1 MEERKYMIGLLV
13 NNKYGV
19 LTRISSL
26 FSRRGFNIESLAV
39 GETDNRSISRMTI
52 CVVGTE
58 HDRDQILR
66 QLRKLHDVIHVSE
79 MYPKTS
85 VKREL
90 VIMKVVTDQGK
101 RQEIMDAANAFRS
114 KIVDYSRHSIT
125 LELTGEGSKLEAFI
139 DLMKEFGILEICR
152 TGLVALGRGDDCL
165 VNRSEKDD
173 RDPSRYQDF

>member
-1 MEERKYMIGLLV
+1 MEERKYLIGVLV

-19 LTRISSL
+19 LSRISSL
-26 FSRRGFNIESLAV
+26 FSRRGFNIDSLAV
-39 GETDNRSISRMTI
+39 GETDNREISRMTI

-66 QLRKLHDVIHVSE
+66 QIRKLHDVIHVSE
-79 MYPKTS
+79 MYPNSS

-90 VIMKVVTDQGK
+90 VLVKVATDQGR

-114 KIVDYSRHSIT
+114 KIVDYSLSSIT

-139 DLMKEFGILEICR
+139 DLMKEFGILEISR
-152 TGLVALGRGDDCL
+152 TGLVAMGRGEDIL

-173 RDPSRYQDF
+173 ECSDQ